1 MGNLSEIKTLSP
13 VAQKIVLPEYLQDHA
28 FEGRA
33 LYPAVESMQQ
43 LAAAAAGKN
52 ISGRI
57 MGQAAF
63 AKFLEIAQGQGEID
77 AILKLAPADGQSLAA
92 RLMTRQKMPA
102 SGITRTREHARLCFF
117 PDHKAAAIPD
127 APAAQTGDPV
137 FRVCAEEVYRE
148 LVPFGPAYHNIS
160 GDLHL
165 EACGVT
171 APISAPPLPEP
182 GGPLGSVFVLDAAFH
197 AACVWTQRYRGFVGF
212 PVGFDY
218 RAVTRPAV
226 AGGRYTAL
234 AAAGSGSGSE
244 FGAMGSQDFD
254 VWIFAADG
262 RVCEYVRG
270 LHMCDVFAGRR
281 KPPAWI
287 CAENRNC
294 RGNGR

>member
-1 MGNLSEIKTLSP
+1 MGNLSEIK
-13 VAQKIVLPEYLQDHA
+13 IFLPAYLQDHA

-63 AKFLEIAQGQGEID
+63 AKFLEIARGQDEID
-77 AILKLAPADGQSLAA
+77 AIFELVPADGQSMTA
-92 RLMTRQKMPA
+92 RLLTRQKMAA

-127 APAAQTGDPV
+127 FPPAEGVEQV
-137 FRVCAEEVYRE
+137 FRVCAEDVYHE
-148 LVPFGPAYHNIS
+148 LVPFGPAYQNLS

-165 EACGVT
+165 ESRGVKALVR
-171 APISAPPLPEP
+171 APQLQEP

-212 PVGFDY
+212 PVGFDF
-218 RAVTRPAV
+218 RSVIRPAV
-226 AGGRYTAL
+226 RGGRYTAL
-234 AAAGSGSGSE
+234 AEAGS
-244 FGAMGSQDFD
+244 GAMGSQDFD
-254 VWIFAADG
+254 VWIIAADG

-270 LHMCDVFAGRR
+270 LHMRDVFAGRR

-287 CAENRNC
+287 CAKKQTA
-294 RGNGR
+294 GGKI